1 MRNGDAVMELGK
13 NVAPQPRSLL
23 PPSNPG
29 RSKVTL
35 ATGHSLIDWIR
46 LGKSGKDLTGVG
58 GRRLEVTEEEL
69 ARHNTED
76 DCWMAIGG
84 RSRDVKLR

>member
-1 MRNGDAVMELGK
+1 M
-13 NVAPQPRSLL
+13 
-23 PPSNPG
+23 
-29 RSKVTL
+29 
-35 ATGHSLIDWIR
+35 
-46 LGKSGKDLTGVG
+46 G

-84 RSRDVKLR
+84 RSGDGKLR